1 VRDMMVSGKT
11 LRGIV
16 EGDANPDV
24 FIPALIDMHARG
36 RFPFDKLVTMYPFEQ
51 IHAAIDD
58 SKSGKTVK
66 PIVKF
71 SAA

>member
-1 VRDMMVSGKT
+1 
-11 LRGIV
+11 
-16 EGDANPDV
+16 
-24 FIPALIDMHARG
+24 MHARG

-51 IHAAIDD
+51 IQAAIDD

-71 SAA
+71 PAA